1 MPALTALQDCE
12 RYKLRRLVANRLA
25 GSVLLM
31 LTLWPLTLVAQSGSA
46 IEACAQLRDDQARLA
61 CFDREVAAQKA
72 REALHSQPSAAV
84 PAHVAAAPAA
94 AAPQLTEEQKMGL
107 TPARIQQLEKPPG
120 APPPLKEL
128 TVTVE
133 SISVDGNGHQMFTLG
148 NGQIW
153 RQVELDGSF
162 SIHPGDSVVI
172 SRGVSNSY
180 FMSFGKHRN
189 TRVSRVH

>member
-1 MPALTALQDCE
+1 ML
-12 RYKLRRLVANRLA
+12 LA
-25 GSVLLM
+25 WL
-31 LTLWPLTLVAQSGSA
+31 PLTLLAESNSA
-46 IEACAQLRDDQARLA
+46 IEACTQLSDDQARLA

-72 REALHSQPSAAV
+72 REGRHSQPSAAA
-84 PAHVAAAPAA
+84 PAHAVAAPAPAA

-128 TVTVE
+128 TVSVQ
-133 SISVDGNGHQMFTLG
+133 SISVDGNGHQVFTLD

-162 SIHPGDSVVI
+162 SVRPGDSVLI